1 MKGKIIAGAI
11 GNCVHVAGVVRF
23 LKLAQELGYEV
34 RFLGAAVPV
43 DEFIQEIKAYKP
55 DIVGLSYRLTPE
67 VAEKLL
73 QDFKAKMG
81 E

>member
-23 LKLAQELGYEV
+23 LKLAQELGYET
-34 RFLGAAVPV
+34 RFLGAAVPI
-43 DEFIQEIKAYKP
+43 DEFIREIQAYQP

-67 VAEKLL
+67 VAEKLFI
-73 QDFKAKMG
+73 DFK
-81 E
+81 